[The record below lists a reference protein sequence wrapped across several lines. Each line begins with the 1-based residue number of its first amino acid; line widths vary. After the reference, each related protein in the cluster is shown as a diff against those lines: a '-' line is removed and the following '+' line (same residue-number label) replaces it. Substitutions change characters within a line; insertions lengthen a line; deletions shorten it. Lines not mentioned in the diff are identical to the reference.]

1 MGIEK
6 IGRNKR
12 KHVLIILFA
21 VYIFLTL
28 GLTLLIREPSGKDSI
43 QTVWLH
49 GFNASENI
57 VTLRDSLL
65 NFLLFIPLGGFV
77 GLISSKYKILC
88 ALLFGLFVS
97 ETIECSQLIWQ
108 LGSFDVNDLLFN
120 TLGAFIGGFMVV
132 LVIRIRNL
140 VKKNNLNNNWLGDL
154 A

>member
-1 MGIEK
+1 MCVKKNQHNVICVS
-6 IGRNKR
+6 
-12 KHVLIILFA
+12 VLAI
-21 VYIFLTL
+21 YIAAIFC
-28 GLTLLIREPSGKDSI
+28 GTLLIREPSGKDSI